1 MLAKFM
7 TTVSL
12 VLVVPLSAFATDI
25 RQRPFSYSFDTAASQ
40 SGDTFVVCTGCP
52 DSKLSLLPVVANV
65 AVRMSSPVSAQP
77 VSAPIDVATA
87 APKKEQA
94 ATMNLIGTVHFQFNS
109 SSLSQ
114 ADLGGLDKLSKEI
127 SAGST
132 VDVSGYTCTIG
143 TDDYNKKLSF
153 RRAEAVASALK
164 AKGVNIGSIEG
175 RGKCCPASQDKRQN
189 RRVEIIGLRKG
200 EM

>member
-1 MLAKFM
+1 MLVKLM

-12 VLVVPLSAFATDI
+12 VLVAPLSVFATDI

-40 SGDTFVVCTGCP
+40 SGDTFVVCTDCP
-52 DSKLSLLPVVANV
+52 DSKLSLLPAVANV
-65 AVRMSSPVSAQP
+65 AVRMSSPVATQP
-77 VSAPIDVATA
+77 VSAPIDVTA
-87 APKKEQA
+87 SAPKKEQA
-94 ATMNLIGTVHFQFNS
+94 ATMKLIGTVNFRFDS

-114 ADLGGLDKLSKEI
+114 ADQGKLDKLSKEI
-127 SAGST
+127 PAGST

-164 AKGVNIGSIEG
+164 AKGVNIGIIEG